1 MIKEKRVNYC
11 LIAICAL
18 CLCLWGGIYD
28 FTIAIYGCIFCIGI
42 ITVVRKKDRLS
53 IPVNITSAG
62 LIIILICSIISSVA
76 ARDHGIAVIGIL
88 RIVVFIVFPFM
99 VQYSRTKKRYYME
112 CFTGIIGRNY
122 VSINCIIFHSTT

>member
-62 LIIILICSIISSVA
+62 LIIILICSIISS
-76 ARDHGIAVIGIL
+76 
-88 RIVVFIVFPFM
+88 
-99 VQYSRTKKRYYME
+99 
-112 CFTGIIGRNY
+112 
-122 VSINCIIFHSTT
+122 TTLNK

>member
-88 RIVVFIVFPFM
+88 RIVVFIVFWILWCNIAEQKEILYGMF
-99 VQYSRTKKRYYME
+99 Y
-112 CFTGIIGRNY
+112 RNY
-122 VSINCIIFHSTT
+122 WQELR